1 MLITSLENEKIKNYI
16 KLKSKKYRDLTN
28 SFIVE
33 GEHLVLEAYR
43 AGLLEEIILEQ
54 SSVFPI
60 DLPNERKVYVP
71 QVILDKISDVENPPY
86 VMGLCRKKEESDNL
100 GSRILMLD
108 GVQDPGNLGTILRSS
123 KAFNVDTVVLS
134 LDTVDLFNPKVLRST
149 QGMIFHTNI
158 IECDLV
164 DVISK
169 LHGKNITVYG
179 TDVNNGID
187 ARELSSLD
195 KTSFALVMGNEGNGV
210 RKEVKELC
218 DKNLYINMNENVES
232 LNVGVAT
239 SILLYE
245 LGR

>member
-1 MLITSLENEKIKNYI
+1 MIITSLDNDNVKKWK
-16 KLKSKKYRDLTN
+16 KLCKKKYRDEFGIYL
-28 SFIVE
+28 VE
-33 GEHLVLEAYR
+33 GEHLVEEAYKS
-43 AGLLEEIILEQ
+43 G
-54 SSVFPI
+54 V
-60 DLPNERKVYVP
+60 
-71 QVILDKISDVENPPY
+71 LDKVIVLDGEDYSYDNVIYVSYEVMKAISSLDTPNRI
-86 VMGLCRKKEESDNL
+86 MGVCKKKENSDLL
-100 GSRILMLD
+100 GKRYLLLD
-108 GVQDPGNLGTILRSS
+108 GVQDPGNLGTIVRSAV
-123 KAFNVDTVVLS
+123 AFNIDTIVLS
-134 LDTVDLFNPKVLRST
+134 DDTVDLYNPKVLRST

-158 IECDLV
+158 IERDLV
-164 DVISK
+164 SVIGE
-169 LHGKNITVYG
+169 LHNMGITVYG

-210 RKEVKELC
+210 RREVKELC

>member
-1 MLITSLENEKIKNYI
+1 MVITSLDNDNVKKWK
-16 KLKSKKYRDLTN
+16 KLCKKKYRDEFGIYL
-28 SFIVE
+28 VE
-33 GEHLVLEAYR
+33 GEHLVEEAYKS
-43 AGLLEEIILEQ
+43 GVLDKVIVLDGEDYSYDNI
-54 SSVFPI
+54 
-60 DLPNERKVYVP
+60 VYVSYE
-71 QVILDKISDVENPPY
+71 VMKAISSLDTPNKI
-86 VMGLCRKKEESDNL
+86 MGVCKKKENIEIVGKRFL
-100 GSRILMLD
+100 LLD
-108 GVQDPGNLGTILRSS
+108 GIQDPGNLGTIVRSAV
-123 KAFNVDTVVLS
+123 AFNIDTIILS
-134 LDTVDLFNPKVLRST
+134 DDTVDLYNPKVLRST

-158 IECDLV
+158 FSYDIVAFINILK
-164 DVISK
+164 SM
-169 LHGKNITVYG
+169 GITVYG

-210 RKEVKELC
+210 RKEIKELC

>member
-1 MLITSLENEKIKNYI
+1 MVITSLDNDNVKKWK
-16 KLKSKKYRDLTN
+16 KLCKKKYRDEFDIYL
-28 SFIVE
+28 VE
-33 GEHLVLEAYR
+33 GEHLVEEAYKS
-43 AGLLEEIILEQ
+43 GVLDKVIVLDGEDYSYDNI
-54 SSVFPI
+54 
-60 DLPNERKVYVP
+60 VYVSYE
-71 QVILDKISDVENPPY
+71 VMKAISSLDTPNKI
-86 VMGLCRKKEESDNL
+86 MGVCKKKENIEIVGKRFL
-100 GSRILMLD
+100 LLD
-108 GVQDPGNLGTILRSS
+108 GIQDPGNLGTIVRSAV
-123 KAFNVDTVVLS
+123 AFNIDTIILS
-134 LDTVDLFNPKVLRST
+134 DDTVDLYNPKVLRST

-158 IECDLV
+158 FSYDIVAFINILK
-164 DVISK
+164 SM
-169 LHGKNITVYG
+169 GITVYG

-195 KTSFALVMGNEGNGV
+195 KASFALVMGNEGNGV

>member
-1 MLITSLENEKIKNYI
+1 MIITSLDNDNVKKWK
-16 KLKSKKYRDLTN
+16 KLCKKKYRDEFGIYL
-28 SFIVE
+28 VE
-33 GEHLVLEAYR
+33 GEHLVEEAYKS
-43 AGLLEEIILEQ
+43 G
-54 SSVFPI
+54 V
-60 DLPNERKVYVP
+60 
-71 QVILDKISDVENPPY
+71 LDKVIVLDGEDYSYDNIIYVSYEVMKAISSLDTPNRI
-86 VMGLCRKKEESDNL
+86 MGVCKKKESNELL
-100 GSRILMLD
+100 GKRYLLLD
-108 GVQDPGNLGTILRSS
+108 GVQDPGNLGTIVRSAV
-123 KAFNVDTVVLS
+123 AFNIDTIVLS
-134 LDTVDLFNPKVLRST
+134 DDTVDLYNPKVLRST

-164 DVISK
+164 SVIDE
-169 LHGKNITVYG
+169 LHNMGITVYG

-210 RKEVKELC
+210 RREVKELC

>member
-1 MLITSLENEKIKNYI
+1 MIITSLDNDNVKKWK
-16 KLKSKKYRDLTN
+16 KLCKKKYRDEFGIYL
-28 SFIVE
+28 VE
-33 GEHLVLEAYR
+33 GEHLVEEAYKS
-43 AGLLEEIILEQ
+43 G
-54 SSVFPI
+54 V
-60 DLPNERKVYVP
+60 
-71 QVILDKISDVENPPY
+71 LDKVIVLDGEDYSYDNIIYVSYEVMKAISSLDTPNRI
-86 VMGLCRKKEESDNL
+86 MGVCKKKESSELL
-100 GSRILMLD
+100 GKRYLLLD
-108 GVQDPGNLGTILRSS
+108 GVQDPGNLGTIVRSAV
-123 KAFNVDTVVLS
+123 AFNIDTIVLS
-134 LDTVDLFNPKVLRST
+134 NDTVDLYNPKVLRST

-158 IECDLV
+158 IECDLI

-169 LHGKNITVYG
+169 LHDKNITVYG

>member
-1 MLITSLENEKIKNYI
+1 MIITSLDNDNVKKWK
-16 KLKSKKYRDLTN
+16 KLCKKKYRDEFGIYL
-28 SFIVE
+28 VE
-33 GEHLVLEAYR
+33 GEHLVEEAYKS
-43 AGLLEEIILEQ
+43 G
-54 SSVFPI
+54 V
-60 DLPNERKVYVP
+60 
-71 QVILDKISDVENPPY
+71 LDKVIVLDGESYSYDNIIYVSYEVMKAISSLDTPNRI
-86 VMGLCRKKEESDNL
+86 MGVCKKKESSEL
-100 GSRILMLD
+100 VGKKYLLLD
-108 GVQDPGNLGTILRSS
+108 GVQDPGNLGTIVRSAV
-123 KAFNVDTVVLS
+123 AFNIDTIVLS
-134 LDTVDLFNPKVLRST
+134 DDTVDLYNPKVLRST

-164 DVISK
+164 DVINK
-169 LHGKNITVYG
+169 LHSNDITVFG

-187 ARELSSLD
+187 ARELSDLD

-210 RKEVKELC
+210 RKEIKELC

>member
-1 MLITSLENEKIKNYI
+1 MIITSLDNDNVKKWK
-16 KLKSKKYRDLTN
+16 KLCKKKYRDEFGIYL
-28 SFIVE
+28 VE
-33 GEHLVLEAYR
+33 GEHLVEEAYKS
-43 AGLLEEIILEQ
+43 G
-54 SSVFPI
+54 V
-60 DLPNERKVYVP
+60 
-71 QVILDKISDVENPPY
+71 LDKVIVLDGESYSYDNIIY
-86 VMGLCRKKEESDNL
+86 VSYEVMKALSSLDTPNRIMGICKKKESSELL
-100 GSRILMLD
+100 GKRYLLLD
-108 GVQDPGNLGTILRSS
+108 GVQDPGNLGTIVRSAV
-123 KAFNVDTVVLS
+123 AFNIDTIVLS
-134 LDTVDLFNPKVLRST
+134 NDTVDLYNPKVLRST

-158 IECDLV
+158 IECDLI

>member
-1 MLITSLENEKIKNYI
+1 MVITSLDNDNVKKWK
-16 KLKSKKYRDLTN
+16 KLCKKKYRDEFGIYL
-28 SFIVE
+28 VE
-33 GEHLVLEAYR
+33 GEHLVEEAYKS
-43 AGLLEEIILEQ
+43 GVLDKVIVLEGEDYSYDNI
-54 SSVFPI
+54 
-60 DLPNERKVYVP
+60 VYVSYE
-71 QVILDKISDVENPPY
+71 VMKAISSLDTPNKI
-86 VMGLCRKKEESDNL
+86 MGVCKKKENIEIVGKRFL
-100 GSRILMLD
+100 LLD
-108 GVQDPGNLGTILRSS
+108 GIQDPGNLGTIVRSAV
-123 KAFNVDTVVLS
+123 AFNIDTIILS
-134 LDTVDLFNPKVLRST
+134 DDTVDLYNPKVLRST

-158 IECDLV
+158 FSYDIVAFINILK
-164 DVISK
+164 SM
-169 LHGKNITVYG
+169 GITVYG

-210 RKEVKELC
+210 RKEIKELC

>member
-1 MLITSLENEKIKNYI
+1 MIITSLDNDNVKKWK
-16 KLKSKKYRDLTN
+16 KLCKKKYRDEFGIYL
-28 SFIVE
+28 VE
-33 GEHLVLEAYR
+33 GEHLVEEAYKS
-43 AGLLEEIILEQ
+43 G
-54 SSVFPI
+54 V
-60 DLPNERKVYVP
+60 
-71 QVILDKISDVENPPY
+71 LDKVIVLDGESYSYDNIIYVSYDVMKALSSLDTPNRI
-86 VMGLCRKKEESDNL
+86 MGVCKKKESSELL
-100 GSRILMLD
+100 GKRYLLLD
-108 GVQDPGNLGTILRSS
+108 GVQDPGNLGTIVRSAV
-123 KAFNVDTVVLS
+123 AFNIDTIVLS
-134 LDTVDLFNPKVLRST
+134 NDTVDLYNPKVLRST

-158 IECDLV
+158 IECDLI

-169 LHGKNITVYG
+169 LHDKNITVYG

-187 ARELSSLD
+187 ARELSDLD
-195 KTSFALVMGNEGNGV
+195 KTSFALIMGNEGNGV

>member
-1 MLITSLENEKIKNYI
+1 MIITSLDNDNVKKWK
-16 KLKSKKYRDLTN
+16 KLCKKKYRDEFGIYL
-28 SFIVE
+28 VE
-33 GEHLVLEAYR
+33 GEHLVEEAHKS
-43 AGLLEEIILEQ
+43 G
-54 SSVFPI
+54 V
-60 DLPNERKVYVP
+60 
-71 QVILDKISDVENPPY
+71 LDKVIVLDGEDYSYDNIIYVSYEVMKAISSLDTPNKI
-86 VMGLCRKKEESDNL
+86 MGVCKKKENIEIVGKRFL
-100 GSRILMLD
+100 LLD
-108 GVQDPGNLGTILRSS
+108 GIQDPGNLGTIVRSAV
-123 KAFNVDTVVLS
+123 AFNIDTIILS
-134 LDTVDLFNPKVLRST
+134 DDTVDLYNPKVLRST

-158 IECDLV
+158 FSYDIVAFINILK
-164 DVISK
+164 SM
-169 LHGKNITVYG
+169 GITVYG

>member
-1 MLITSLENEKIKNYI
+1 MIITSLDNDNVKKWK
-16 KLKSKKYRDLTN
+16 KLCKKKYRDEFGIYL
-28 SFIVE
+28 VE
-33 GEHLVLEAYR
+33 GEHLVEEAYKS
-43 AGLLEEIILEQ
+43 G
-54 SSVFPI
+54 V
-60 DLPNERKVYVP
+60 
-71 QVILDKISDVENPPY
+71 LDKVIVLDGEDYSYDNIIYVSYEVMKAISSLDTPNRI
-86 VMGLCRKKEESDNL
+86 MGVCKKKESSDLL
-100 GSRILMLD
+100 GKRYLLLD
-108 GVQDPGNLGTILRSS
+108 GVQDPGNLGTIVRSAV
-123 KAFNVDTVVLS
+123 AFNIDTIVLS
-134 LDTVDLFNPKVLRST
+134 DDTVDLYNPKVLRST

-158 IECDLV
+158 IERDLV
-164 DVISK
+164 SVIDE
-169 LHGKNITVYG
+169 LHNMEITVYG

-210 RKEVKELC
+210 RREVKELC

>member
-1 MLITSLENEKIKNYI
+1 MKAISSL
-16 KLKSKKYRDLTN
+16 DT
-28 SFIVE
+28 
-33 GEHLVLEAYR
+33 
-43 AGLLEEIILEQ
+43 
-54 SSVFPI
+54 
-60 DLPNERKVYVP
+60 PNR
-71 QVILDKISDVENPPY
+71 I
-86 VMGLCRKKEESDNL
+86 MGVCKKKENSDLL
-100 GSRILMLD
+100 GKRYLLLD
-108 GVQDPGNLGTILRSS
+108 GVQDPGNLGTIVRSAV
-123 KAFNVDTVVLS
+123 AFNIDTIVLS
-134 LDTVDLFNPKVLRST
+134 NDTVDLYNPKVLRST

-164 DVISK
+164 SVIDE
-169 LHGKNITVYG
+169 LHNMGITVYG

-210 RKEVKELC
+210 RREVKELC

>member
-1 MLITSLENEKIKNYI
+1 MVITSLDNDNVKKWK
-16 KLKSKKYRDLTN
+16 KLCKKKYRDEFGIYL
-28 SFIVE
+28 VE
-33 GEHLVLEAYR
+33 GEHLVEEAYKS
-43 AGLLEEIILEQ
+43 GVLDKVIVLDGESYSYDNI
-54 SSVFPI
+54 
-60 DLPNERKVYVP
+60 VYVSYE
-71 QVILDKISDVENPPY
+71 VMKAISSLDTPNKI
-86 VMGLCRKKEESDNL
+86 MGVCKKKENIEIVGKRFL
-100 GSRILMLD
+100 LLD
-108 GVQDPGNLGTILRSS
+108 GIQDPGNLGTIVRSAV
-123 KAFNVDTVVLS
+123 AFNIDTIILS
-134 LDTVDLFNPKVLRST
+134 DDTVDLYNPKVLRST

-158 IECDLV
+158 FSYDIVAFINILK
-164 DVISK
+164 SM
-169 LHGKNITVYG
+169 GITVYG

-187 ARELSSLD
+187 ARELSDLD

>member
-1 MLITSLENEKIKNYI
+1 MIITSLDNDNVKKWK
-16 KLKSKKYRDLTN
+16 KLCKKKYRDEFGIYL
-28 SFIVE
+28 VE
-33 GEHLVLEAYR
+33 GEHLVEEAYKS
-43 AGLLEEIILEQ
+43 G
-54 SSVFPI
+54 V
-60 DLPNERKVYVP
+60 
-71 QVILDKISDVENPPY
+71 LDKVIVLDGESYSYDNIIYVSYEVMKAISSLDTPNRI
-86 VMGLCRKKEESDNL
+86 MGVCKKKESSEL
-100 GSRILMLD
+100 VGKKYLLLD
-108 GVQDPGNLGTILRSS
+108 GVQDPGNLGTIVRSAV
-123 KAFNVDTVVLS
+123 AFNIDTIVLS
-134 LDTVDLFNPKVLRST
+134 DDTVDLYNPKVLRST

-164 DVISK
+164 DVINE
-169 LHGKNITVYG
+169 LHSNDITVYG

-187 ARELSSLD
+187 ARELSDLD

-210 RKEVKELC
+210 RKEIKELC

>member
-1 MLITSLENEKIKNYI
+1 MIITSLDNDNVKKWK
-16 KLKSKKYRDLTN
+16 KLCKKKYRDEFGIYL
-28 SFIVE
+28 VE
-33 GEHLVLEAYR
+33 GEHLVEEAYKS
-43 AGLLEEIILEQ
+43 G
-54 SSVFPI
+54 V
-60 DLPNERKVYVP
+60 
-71 QVILDKISDVENPPY
+71 LDKVIVLDGESYSYDNIIYVSYEVMKAISSLDTPNRI
-86 VMGLCRKKEESDNL
+86 MGVCKKKESSEL
-100 GSRILMLD
+100 VGKKYLLLD
-108 GVQDPGNLGTILRSS
+108 GVQDPGNLGTIVRSAV
-123 KAFNVDTVVLS
+123 AFNIDTIVLS
-134 LDTVDLFNPKVLRST
+134 DDTVDLYNPKVLRST

-164 DVISK
+164 DVINK
-169 LHGKNITVYG
+169 LHSNDIIVYG

-187 ARELSSLD
+187 ARELSDLD

-210 RKEVKELC
+210 RKEIKELC

>member
-1 MLITSLENEKIKNYI
+1 MIITSLDNDNVKKWK
-16 KLKSKKYRDLTN
+16 KLCKKKYRDEFGIYL
-28 SFIVE
+28 VE
-33 GEHLVLEAYR
+33 GEHLVEEAYKS
-43 AGLLEEIILEQ
+43 G
-54 SSVFPI
+54 V
-60 DLPNERKVYVP
+60 
-71 QVILDKISDVENPPY
+71 LDKVIVLDGEDYSYDNIIYVSYEVMKAISSLDTPNRI
-86 VMGLCRKKEESDNL
+86 MGVCKKKESSDLL
-100 GSRILMLD
+100 GKRYLLLD
-108 GVQDPGNLGTILRSS
+108 GVQDPGNLGTIVRSAV
-123 KAFNVDTVVLS
+123 AFNIDTIVLS
-134 LDTVDLFNPKVLRST
+134 DDTVDLYNPKVLRST

-158 IECDLV
+158 IERDLV
-164 DVISK
+164 SVIGE
-169 LHGKNITVYG
+169 LHNMGITVYG

-210 RKEVKELC
+210 RREVKELC

>member
-1 MLITSLENEKIKNYI
+1 MIITSLDNDNVKKWK
-16 KLKSKKYRDLTN
+16 KLCKKKYRDEFGIYL
-28 SFIVE
+28 VE
-33 GEHLVLEAYR
+33 GEHLVEEAYKS
-43 AGLLEEIILEQ
+43 G
-54 SSVFPI
+54 V
-60 DLPNERKVYVP
+60 
-71 QVILDKISDVENPPY
+71 LDKVIVLDGESYSYDNIIYVSYEVMKAISSLDTPNRI
-86 VMGLCRKKEESDNL
+86 MGVCKKKESSEL
-100 GSRILMLD
+100 VGKKYLLLD
-108 GVQDPGNLGTILRSS
+108 GVQDPGNLGTIVRSAV
-123 KAFNVDTVVLS
+123 AFNIDTIVLS
-134 LDTVDLFNPKVLRST
+134 DDTVDLYNPKVLRST

-164 DVISK
+164 EVFNE
-169 LHGKNITVYG
+169 LHSNDIVVYG

-187 ARELSSLD
+187 ARELSDLD

-210 RKEVKELC
+210 RKEIKELC

>member
-1 MLITSLENEKIKNYI
+1 MIITSLDNDNVKKWK
-16 KLKSKKYRDLTN
+16 KLCKKKYRDEFGIYL
-28 SFIVE
+28 VE
-33 GEHLVLEAYR
+33 GEHLVEEAYKS
-43 AGLLEEIILEQ
+43 G
-54 SSVFPI
+54 V
-60 DLPNERKVYVP
+60 
-71 QVILDKISDVENPPY
+71 LDKVIVLDGDSYLYDNIIYVSYEVMKAISSLDTPNRIIGV
-86 VMGLCRKKEESDNL
+86 CKKKESSEL
-100 GSRILMLD
+100 VGKKYLLLD
-108 GVQDPGNLGTILRSS
+108 GVQDPGNLGTIVRSAV
-123 KAFNVDTVVLS
+123 AFNIDTIVLS
-134 LDTVDLFNPKVLRST
+134 DDTVDLYNPKVLRST

-164 DVISK
+164 DVINK
-169 LHGKNITVYG
+169 LHSKNITVYG

-187 ARELSSLD
+187 ARDLSDLD

-210 RKEVKELC
+210 RKEIKELC

>member
-1 MLITSLENEKIKNYI
+1 MIITSLDNDNVKKWK
-16 KLKSKKYRDLTN
+16 KLCKKKYRDEFGIYL
-28 SFIVE
+28 VE
-33 GEHLVLEAYR
+33 GEHLVEEAYKS
-43 AGLLEEIILEQ
+43 G
-54 SSVFPI
+54 V
-60 DLPNERKVYVP
+60 
-71 QVILDKISDVENPPY
+71 LDKVIVLDGEDYSYDNIIYVSYEVMKAISSLDTPNKI
-86 VMGLCRKKEESDNL
+86 MGVCKKKENIEIVGKRFL
-100 GSRILMLD
+100 LLD
-108 GVQDPGNLGTILRSS
+108 GIQDPGNLGTIVRSAV
-123 KAFNVDTVVLS
+123 AFNIDTIILS
-134 LDTVDLFNPKVLRST
+134 DDTVDLYNPKVLRST

-158 IECDLV
+158 IERDLV
-164 DVISK
+164 SVIDE
-169 LHGKNITVYG
+169 LHNMGITVYG